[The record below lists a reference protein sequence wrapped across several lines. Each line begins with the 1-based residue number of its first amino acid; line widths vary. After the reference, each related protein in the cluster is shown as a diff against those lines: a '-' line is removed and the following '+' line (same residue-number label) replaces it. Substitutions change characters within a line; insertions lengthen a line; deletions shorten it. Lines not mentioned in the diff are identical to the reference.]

1 MIAVLPCLWL
11 LLRLLLLVWLLDAVV
26 TLLGT
31 RPLFPDDILLR
42 LLLFRLL
49 LLWCRFDD
57 DEDKD
62 KLVVAAAE
70 PFCSVEDD
78 VDNDD
83 EEDK

>member
-1 MIAVLPCLWL
+1 M
-11 LLRLLLLVWLLDAVV
+11 DAVV

-57 DEDKD
+57 ADEDKD
-62 KLVVAAAE
+62 KLVVATAE
-70 PFCSVEDD
+70 PLLSADCCWEDD
-78 VDNDD
+78 VN